1 MPVTKTIAKRI
12 RQAVKAEEYNRHYK
26 SMMKTSIKK
35 LLAATDKATA
45 EPLLKEATAAIDK
58 VVNKGVIHKN
68 RGDNQKERIQR
79 YFNKLS

>member
-12 RQAVKAEEYNRHYK
+12 RQAAKSEAYNHHYK

-35 LLAATDKATA
+35 VLSATDKTTA
-45 EPLLKEATAAIDK
+45 EPLLREATEIIDR

-68 RGDNQKERIQR
+68 RGAHQKSRIQR
-79 YFNKLS
+79 YFNKLT